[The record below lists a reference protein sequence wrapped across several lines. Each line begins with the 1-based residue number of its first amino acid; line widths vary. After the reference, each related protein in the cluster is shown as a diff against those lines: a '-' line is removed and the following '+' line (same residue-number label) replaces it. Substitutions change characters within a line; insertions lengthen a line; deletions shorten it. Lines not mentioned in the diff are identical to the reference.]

1 MICKVALTHDF
12 IKVLDFGL
20 AKCATCG
27 DALDLSVDGM
37 RPVTS
42 RSGRLKRRRAGGSGT
57 CGALT
62 MRHVLIAAILALVI
76 VASTGAQSDISK
88 LGPQVGGQAIDFDLS
103 DQFARRQT
111 LATVA
116 GPKGT
121 MLVFFRSADW

>member
-1 MICKVALTHDF
+1 
-12 IKVLDFGL
+12 
-20 AKCATCG
+20 
-27 DALDLSVDGM
+27 
-37 RPVTS
+37 
-42 RSGRLKRRRAGGSGT
+42 
-57 CGALT
+57 

-103 DQFARRQT
+103 DQFGRRQT